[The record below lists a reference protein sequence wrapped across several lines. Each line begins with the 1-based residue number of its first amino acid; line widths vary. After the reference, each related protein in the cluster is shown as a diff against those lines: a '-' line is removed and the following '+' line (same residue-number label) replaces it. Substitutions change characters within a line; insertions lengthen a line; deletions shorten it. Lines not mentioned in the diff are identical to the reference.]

1 MKTTRG
7 LLPRIKK
14 HYVEPNILSPF
25 HIHAFQLVSR

>member
-14 HYVEPNILSPF
+14 HYEPNILSPF